1 MVLLVPQI
9 VLIGGI
15 LVLSLFPKLL
25 IGPVSAA
32 IDPSFSSSLVW
43 QGMSLE
49 QIYSYW
55 NPTPVAIVAMVVA
68 AALFVLAWAIY
79 RRARREDGNLARF
92 IAYYRPMF
100 RRAMPP
106 VAILFWEG
114 VAATASIA
122 AGLLRKIYTGNG
134 QTYALTVLFYFI
146 ALYLASTG
154 LAGLWPSA

>member
-1 MVLLVPQI
+1 
-9 VLIGGI
+9 
-15 LVLSLFPKLL
+15 
-25 IGPVSAA
+25 
-32 IDPSFSSSLVW
+32 
-43 QGMSLE
+43 
-49 QIYSYW
+49 
-55 NPTPVAIVAMVVA
+55 
-68 AALFVLAWAIY
+68 VLAWAIY